1 MSAAQVIVGLGGI
14 AYPIC
19 IEKMMRMYGFRG
31 KFLSVSITYVYNI
44 NTILILNYIITYANM
59 SSCICSII
67 TIMQNMKHHN

>member
-31 KFLSVSITYVYNI
+31 KFLSILITYVYNI
-44 NTILILNYIITYANM
+44 NKY
-59 SSCICSII
+59 
-67 TIMQNMKHHN
+67 